1 VKLHEAVGVF
11 RGHRVPHLRIIE
23 HRNWWFAISG
33 ILIVL
38 SLVGLFVRG
47 LNLSIDFKGGAQL
60 QYPDNTGVSA
70 DEVLATMAKYGRGDA
85 EVQVVGGTTVSIRTS
100 TLTTLGDKR
109 GELIDALAK
118 QAGDAPAD
126 VNVTDVGPTW
136 GAQISKKMLEGLI
149 IFLILVTIY
158 IAFRF
163 EWKMAISAQAALLHD
178 LIITAGIYAL
188 VGREVTP
195 ETIIAILTILGY
207 SLYDTVVIF
216 DKIKENTESLALV
229 SKDTYSGV
237 VNLSLNQTLMR
248 SVNTSLVVLLPILSL
263 LFFGG
268 DTLKNFAFALFIGVA
283 SGTYSSIF
291 VASPLLATLKEREP
305 RYQQIR
311 AKAQRQ
317 PGGKPAL
324 RSVKSSA
331 SAPAAETDEELA
343 PASTGAVSTAAAT
356 RVTARQA
363 TSQRPR
369 PKKKKTSGKQRRRR

>member
-1 VKLHEAVGVF
+1 MRLHEAVSTF

-23 HRNWWFAISG
+23 HKTWWFTISG
-33 ILIVL
+33 AFVVL
-38 SLVGLFVRG
+38 SLLGLFARG
-47 LNLSIDFKGGAQL
+47 LNLSIDFEGGAQL
-60 QYPDNTGVSA
+60 QYPDNTGVTA
-70 DEVLATMAKYGRGDA
+70 DQVLSTMAHYGRGDA
-85 EVQVVGGTTVSIRTS
+85 EVQVVGGTTISIRTS
-100 TLTTLGDKR
+100 TLTTLAEKR
-109 GELIDALAK
+109 AQLIDALAK

-149 IFLILVTIY
+149 IFLVLVTIY

-163 EWKMAISAQAALLHD
+163 EWKMAISAQVALLHD

-216 DKIKENTESLALV
+216 DKVKENTESLALV
-229 SKDTYSGV
+229 SRDTYSGV

-263 LFFGG
+263 LLFGG
-268 DTLKNFAFALFIGVA
+268 ETLKNFAFALFIGVA

-317 PGGKPAL
+317 PTGKPAL
-324 RSVKSSA
+324 RSVKA
-331 SAPAAETDEELA
+331 AAPTAPAEDGEELA
-343 PASTGAVSTAAAT
+343 PASAAVSTAAAT
-356 RVTARQA
+356 RVTARQS

-369 PKKKKTSGKQRRRR
+369 PKKKKTSAKQRRRR